1 MIVISMVIT
10 LCFASIGAV
19 LLFFLSEEGFK
30 KVQDE
35 KAQMEL
41 QIANANVNLT
51 NEVEEPV
58 EEAGYLKQGYELIE
72 TEDAIHDLMFDNATN
87 IVMDN
92 GPIHVNVTNVRLEV
106 MKPVSEHMKKQLE
119 GMKQVTV
126 VRLQVEATNNS
137 EALVNFDL
145 SSLTVG
151 SDIGEKTRIDQV
163 LSDKLTTPYAPGET
177 KKGELVLLFKSKPD
191 LLATVWVNVR
201 SPFSESGE
209 ELGENAQLK
218 VNLFK

>member
-1 MIVISMVIT
+1 MVIT